1 MSLGNITQKPNRD
14 GWESRMVVEYKELSE
29 RLEKLDQ
36 YLTDCLLTESL
47 NEFEQESVKL
57 LIKQRDAM
65 IAYKEALEAR
75 FKHHCIVV
83 D

>member
-1 MSLGNITQKPNRD
+1 
-14 GWESRMVVEYKELSE
+14 MVVEYKELSE
-29 RLEKLDQ
+29 RLEKLDK
-36 YLTDCLLTESL
+36 YLTDRLLSESL

-65 IAYKEALEAR
+65 RAYKEALEAR